1 MNILIPNICFK
12 KKLLLSV
19 LLFLGIYANAQNEEF
34 LVSPNIGI
42 TTPILDNGLGM
53 HLGINSAYLFSS
65 YVAVEGQISYLH
77 TRLSATFLSG
87 KEGNNNSINVLVGG
101 RLYLNSE
108 EKTNR
113 FYFNLLAGGYYEKEK
128 FENNVSR
135 KIAIGFSSGVY
146 LQLKKILLGLSFDT
160 PQNLIFKIGYQ
171 F

>member
-1 MNILIPNICFK
+1 MNTSIPNIYFQ
-12 KKLLLSV
+12 KKLLLFV
-19 LLFLGIYANAQNEEF
+19 LLFLGIFANAQTKEF
-34 LVSPNIGI
+34 SISPNIGI
-42 TTPILDNGLGM
+42 TTPILDNGLGI

-65 YVAVEGQISYLH
+65 HVAVEGQISYLH

-87 KEGNNNSINVLVGG
+87 KEGKSNSVNVLAGG

-128 FENNVSR
+128 FENNVAH
-135 KIAIGFSSGVY
+135 KFAIGFSSGVY
-146 LQLKKILLGLSFDT
+146 LQLKKVLLGLSFDT
-160 PQNLIFKIGYQ
+160 PQNVIFKVGYQ